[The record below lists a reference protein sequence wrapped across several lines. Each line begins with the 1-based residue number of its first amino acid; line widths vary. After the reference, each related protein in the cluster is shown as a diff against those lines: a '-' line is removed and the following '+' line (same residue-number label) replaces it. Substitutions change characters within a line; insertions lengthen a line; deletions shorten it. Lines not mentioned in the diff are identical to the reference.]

1 MNSLRLLSLTTI
13 ACLSIGLAAAQG
25 NPAGQGN
32 PAAPGAGAP
41 SARGS
46 GMGMRAGRWGPDVT
60 PGWALMTDAER
71 VEHQAR
77 MRAMKTYAECKL
89 FQAEHYNQLTERAK
103 AQGKQLPPM
112 GSGRRDPCA
121 GLPQ

>member
-1 MNSLRLLSLTTI
+1 MSSLRLAFL
-13 ACLSIGLAAAQG
+13 AAVGCLSIGFAAAQG
-25 NPAGQGN
+25 NPGSQGN
-32 PAAPGAGAP
+32 PAAPGAGGP
-41 SARGS
+41 SAGGP
-46 GMGMRAGRWGPDVT
+46 GMGMRAGRWGPDMT
-60 PGWALMTDAER
+60 PGWTLMTDAER
-71 VEHQAR
+71 VEHQNR

-89 FQAEHYNQLTERAK
+89 FQAEHYTLLTERAK